1 MSVDLAKRAAQL
13 RAELRYHN
21 MRYYQLDDPVISDAE
36 YDELLQELK
45 ALEAAHPELVT
56 PDSPTR
62 TVGAPPLSTFAPVRH
77 EIPMMSLDDV
87 FSFEELAAWVER
99 VRKQV
104 GVPGGFSCEPKF
116 DGLACS
122 ITYVEGRFAQAS
134 TRGDGI
140 TGEDVTANVA
150 TLCGRAIPAV
160 LGAGSS
166 AASSGAQPVVPEV
179 LEVRGEIYMPV
190 SSFEELNRRQAEAGE
205 KVFANPR
212 NAAAGSLR
220 QKDPRITARRELGF
234 WAYHVGVMRGAPNFV
249 RHSER
254 LAWLASLGLPV
265 NPRNEVATSLEQVR
279 DYCDRWHASRHDVDY
294 EIDGVVVKVDELALW
309 DALGATSHAPRWAV
323 AFKFPPEEQTT
334 KLLDIMVSIGK
345 SGKAT
350 PFAVL
355 EPVRVSGSTVHL
367 ATLHNED
374 QVRAK
379 DVRPGDTVI
388 VRKAGDVIPEV
399 VGPVLELRPKGSK
412 PWVFPKTCPVC
423 HGPLVRL
430 EGESDTYCTNLDCP
444 AQRIQ
449 RMVHFASRQAM
460 DIEGLGEQRVT
471 QLIDAGLLSDVGDL
485 YSLRDHK
492 AELIQM
498 EGLGELSVG
507 NLLEAVEASKSRP
520 LRRVLTG
527 LAIRHVGS
535 SVAGI
540 LARAFPTMDALEKA
554 SLDQLA
560 QLDGVGEKIAQSIR
574 AFFDSERNQA
584 VLAKLRK
591 AGLALREPTSA
602 TLSTAGSTG
611 EPGSAG
617 AQGLQLLKG
626 GSGSVP
632 AGLSVKP
639 GALAGK
645 SVVVTGTLE
654 HFTREQAK
662 ELIEAAGGKSP
673 GSVSAKTFALVVG
686 ADPGASK
693 MTQAEHYGVV
703 TLDEAGFLHL
713 LATGE
718 LPEKPT

>member
-36 YDELLQELK
+36 YDNLLQELK
-45 ALEAAHPELVT
+45 ALEATHPELAT

-62 TVGAPPLSTFAPVRH
+62 TIGAPPLPTFSPVRH

-122 ITYVEGRFAQAS
+122 ITYLEGRFAQAS

-166 AASSGAQPVVPEV
+166 AASSGAQSVVPEV

-205 KVFANPR
+205 RVFANPR

-220 QKDPRITARRELGF
+220 QKDPKVTARRELGF
-234 WAYHVGVMRGAPNFV
+234 WAYHVGVMRGAPDFE

-265 NPRNEVATSLEQVR
+265 NPRNEVATSLEHVR
-279 DYCDRWHASRHDVDY
+279 EYCDRWHATRHDVDY

-334 KLLDIMVSIGK
+334 KLLDIMISIGK
-345 SGKAT
+345 TGKAT

-399 VGPVLELRPKGSK
+399 VGPVLELRPKASK

-449 RMVHFASRQAM
+449 RIVHFASRQAM

-471 QLIDAGLLSDVGDL
+471 QLIDAGLLLDVGDL
-485 YSLRDHK
+485 YSLGDHE
-492 AELIQM
+492 AELIHM
-498 EGLGELSVG
+498 EGLGELSVA
-507 NLLEAVEASKSRP
+507 NLLEALEVSKSRP

-527 LAIRHVGS
+527 LAIRHVGT

-540 LARAFPTMDALEKA
+540 LARAFPTMDALELA

-560 QLDGVGEKIAQSIR
+560 QLDGVGEKIAQSVR

-591 AGLALREPTSA
+591 AGLELREPTSA
-602 TLSTAGSTG
+602 TLSRAGSIS

-617 AQGLQLLKG
+617 VQGRQLPEG
-626 GSGSVP
+626 GLESLPS
-632 AGLSVKP
+632 GLSVKP

-693 MTQAEHYGVV
+693 VTQAERYDVV
-703 TLDEAGFLHL
+703 TVDEEGFLHL

-718 LPEKPT
+718 LPEKPA